1 VSSSPTDSPRRAAYE
16 ILQRVDEGAFADV
29 VLDSVLSRSRLD
41 LRDRRLVTELI
52 YGILRLRGRVDFAL
66 AQFCNQPL
74 PRLQPEVLRL
84 LRLGA
89 YQLLELD
96 RVPAHAAVNSTVEL
110 TRELQLEGAVG
121 FVNGVL
127 RSLDRGCADIPWP
140 APGKIKPY
148 LQHVCS
154 QPVWLTKEIMRQLPN
169 VEARALGE
177 SLATPP
183 PFSLRVNRLKTDR
196 ETFLAALAA
205 ADHQAHPCM
214 FAPEGVTIEQRSEQP
229 LPGDAEG
236 WYQVQDEAS
245 MLISHLLD
253 VHSGQR
259 ILDAC
264 AAPGGKTTHLAALT
278 DDQAEIFALDKYPR
292 RVELIVEGGQRLG
305 CSSIR
310 AQQWDLT
317 ESPDF
322 LGEKS
327 FDRILLDAPCSGLG
341 VLRRNPEGRWHKSPV
356 NLRELA
362 VLQRQILD
370 NIAPLVKPGGKLL
383 YSVCT
388 FSHIETDAIIESF
401 LAEHPEFELENLC
414 EQTSSDWSDLFTAKG
429 TLRSYP
435 HRHGNMDAFFAARLQ
450 RRTGL

>member
-1 VSSSPTDSPRRAAYE
+1 MSSSPTDSPRRAAYE
-16 ILQRVDEGAFADV
+16 ILQRVNAGAFSDV
-29 VLDSVLSRSRLD
+29 MLDTVLDRSQLD
-41 LRDRRLVTELI
+41 LRDRRLVTELV
-52 YGILRLRGRVDFAL
+52 YGILRLLGRVDFAL
-66 AQFCNQPL
+66 AQFCDRPL
-74 PRLQPEVLRL
+74 HRLQPEVLWL

-110 TRELQLEGAVG
+110 VRELHFDESAG
-121 FVNGVL
+121 FVNAVL
-127 RSLDRGCADIPWP
+127 RSLDRGRADIPWP
-140 APGKIKPY
+140 LPEKIKPY

-154 QPVWLTKEIMRQLPN
+154 QPIWLTKEIMRQLPN

-177 SLATPP
+177 SLATSPP
-183 PFSLRVNRLKTDR
+183 LTLRVNRLKINRDD
-196 ETFLAALAA
+196 FIAALTTAGHKA
-205 ADHQAHPCM
+205 SPCP
-214 FAPEGVTIEQRSEQP
+214 FVPEGVTIHQRGEAP

-245 MLISHLLD
+245 ILMAHLLD
-253 VHSGQR
+253 ARPGQQ

-278 DDQAEIFALDKYPR
+278 DNRAEIVAVDKYPR
-292 RVELIVEGGQRLG
+292 RLELIEQSAQRLG
-305 CSSIR
+305 CSSIVAR
-310 AQQWDLT
+310 QWDLT

-322 LGEKS
+322 FEAQS

-341 VLRRNPEGRWHKSPV
+341 VLRRNPEGRWNKSPV

-362 VLQRQILD
+362 VLQRQILE
-370 NIAPLVKPGGKLL
+370 NIAPLIKSGGKLL

-388 FSHIETDAIIESF
+388 FSHIETDAIIDGF
-401 LAEHPEFELENLC
+401 LEDHPEFELENLDK
-414 EQTSSDWSDLFTAKG
+414 QTSSDWADLLTAKG

-435 HRHGNMDAFFAARLQ
+435 HRHGGMDAFFAARLQ
-450 RRTGL
+450 RRL

>member
-1 VSSSPTDSPRRAAYE
+1 MTSRPTDSPRRAAYE
-16 ILQRVDEGAFADV
+16 ILQRVDEGAFADA
-29 VLDSVLSRSRLD
+29 VLDSVLDRSRLD
-41 LRDRRLVTELI
+41 LRDRRLVTELV

-66 AQFCNQPL
+66 TQFCNQPL
-74 PRLQPEVLRL
+74 QRLQPEVLRL

-110 TRELQLEGAVG
+110 ARELQLEGAVG

-127 RSLDRGCADIPWP
+127 RSFDRGCADIPWP
-140 APGKIKPY
+140 VPEKIKAY

-154 QPVWLTKEIMRQLPN
+154 QPVWLTKELMRQLPN

-196 ETFLAALAA
+196 EAFLAALTA
-205 ADHQAHPCM
+205 ADHQARSCT
-214 FAPEGVTIEQRSEQP
+214 FAPEGVTIDRRSENL

-245 MLISHLLD
+245 MLIAHLLD
-253 VHSGQR
+253 VHPGQR

-278 DDQAEIFALDKYPR
+278 DNQAEIFALDKYPR

-317 ESPDF
+317 ESPNF
-322 LGEKS
+322 LEGES

-341 VLRRNPEGRWHKSPV
+341 VLRRNPEGRWHKSPA

-362 VLQRQILD
+362 SLQRQILD

-388 FSHIETDAIIESF
+388 FSHIETDAVIESF
-401 LAEHPEFELENLC
+401 LADHPEFELENLAA
-414 EQTSSDWSDLFTAKG
+414 ETPTAWTDLFTEKG

-450 RRTGL
+450 RRL

>member
-1 VSSSPTDSPRRAAYE
+1 LSSRPTDSPRRAAYE
-16 ILQRVDEGAFADV
+16 ILQRVDAGAFADV
-29 VLDSVLSRSRLD
+29 VLDTVLSRSKLD
-41 LRDRRLVTELI
+41 LRDRRLVTELV
-52 YGILRLRGRVDFAL
+52 YGILRLMGRIDFAL
-66 AQFCNQPL
+66 AQFCDRPL
-74 PRLQPEVLRL
+74 HRLQPEVLWL

-110 TRELQLEGAVG
+110 VRELQFDESAG
-121 FVNGVL
+121 FVNAVL
-127 RSLDRGCADIPWP
+127 RSLDRGHADIPWP
-140 APGKIKPY
+140 APEKIKPY

-183 PFSLRVNRLKTDR
+183 PLTVRVNSLKTNR
-196 ETFLAALAA
+196 EDFLTALVAAE
-205 ADHQAHPCM
+205 HQAHPCS
-214 FAPEGVTIEQRSEQP
+214 FAPEAVTIDRRSENP

-245 MLISHLLD
+245 ILMAHLLD
-253 VHSGQR
+253 SHPGQR

-278 DDQAEIFALDKYPR
+278 SNQAEIIALDKYPR
-292 RVELIVEGGQRLG
+292 RVELIEDGAQRLG
-305 CSSIR
+305 CSSIS

-317 ESPDF
+317 ESPNF
-322 LGEKS
+322 LEAQS

-341 VLRRNPEGRWHKSPV
+341 VLRRNPEGRWNKSPV

-362 VLQRQILD
+362 VLQRQILESV
-370 NIAPLVKPGGKLL
+370 APLVKLGGKLL

-388 FSHIETDAIIESF
+388 FSHIETDAVIDSF
-401 LAEHPEFELENLC
+401 LEDHPEFELENLG
-414 EQTSSDWSDLFTAKG
+414 EQTSSDWADLFTDRG

-435 HRHGNMDAFFAARLQ
+435 HRHGGMDAFFAARLQ
-450 RRTGL
+450 RRS

>member
-1 VSSSPTDSPRRAAYE
+1 MTSSPADSPRRAAYE
-16 ILQRVDEGAFADV
+16 ILQRVNAGAFADMMLDT
-29 VLDSVLSRSRLD
+29 VLDRSKLD
-41 LRDRRLVTELI
+41 LRDRRLVTELV
-52 YGILRLRGRVDFAL
+52 YGILRLLGRVDFAL
-66 AQFCNQPL
+66 AQFCDRPL
-74 PRLQPEVLRL
+74 HRLQPEVLWL

-110 TRELQLEGAVG
+110 VRELQFDESAG
-121 FVNGVL
+121 FVNAVL
-127 RSLDRGCADIPWP
+127 RSLDRGQADIPCP
-140 APGKIKPY
+140 PPEKIKPY

-177 SLATPP
+177 SLATSPP
-183 PFSLRVNRLKTDR
+183 LTLRVNSLKTNR
-196 ETFLAALAA
+196 EDFLAALDDAG
-205 ADHQAHPCM
+205 HQTHPGS
-214 FAPEGVTIEQRSEQP
+214 FVPEAVTIDRRSEAP

-236 WYQVQDEAS
+236 WYQIQDEAS
-245 MLISHLLD
+245 ILMAHLLD
-253 VHSGQR
+253 AHPGHR

-278 DDQAEIFALDKYPR
+278 DNQAEIIALDKYPR
-292 RVELIVEGGQRLG
+292 RVELIEAGAQRLG
-305 CSSIR
+305 CSSIVAR
-310 AQQWDLT
+310 QWDLT

-322 LGEKS
+322 LEVQS

-341 VLRRNPEGRWHKSPV
+341 VLRRNPEGRWNKSPV

-362 VLQRQILD
+362 VLQRQILE
-370 NIAPLVKPGGKLL
+370 NIAPLVKSGGKLL

-388 FSHIETDAIIESF
+388 FSHIETDAIIDSF
-401 LAEHPEFELENLC
+401 LQDHPEFELENLR
-414 EQTSSDWSDLFTAKG
+414 EKSSSAWADLFTAKG

-435 HRHGNMDAFFAARLQ
+435 HRHDGMDAFFAARLQ
-450 RRTGL
+450 RRS

>member
-1 VSSSPTDSPRRAAYE
+1 MSSSPTDSPRRAAYE

-41 LRDRRLVTELI
+41 LRDRRLVTELV

-74 PRLQPEVLRL
+74 QRLQPEVLRL

-278 DDQAEIFALDKYPR
+278 DNRGEILALDKYPR
-292 RVELIVEGGQRLG
+292 RVELIDDGGERLG
-305 CSSIR
+305 CTSIKT
-310 AQQWDLT
+310 QQWDLT
-317 ESPDF
+317 ESPEF
-322 LGEKS
+322 LKKKS
-327 FDRILLDAPCSGLG
+327 FDRVLLDAPCSGLG

-388 FSHIETDAIIESF
+388 FSHIETDAVIESF